1 MKGRQAAR
9 TVLFLLAL
17 ILPLLL
23 FSCRAVKTD
32 AEAGDGGVG
41 EEIDFGFPTE
51 GSKEGREQK
60 PSASSK
66 DMQPHPL
73 FYLNGVWSAV
83 GAYEDDLYYE
93 YDEIDE
99 MSLVFENGWVAF
111 TAKGETRIYPLEQKS
126 DRISF
131 TVPADGE
138 AGESEV
144 VIDYYDN
151 GYYLGLVPA
160 SDPSFEILFERQ

>member
-17 ILPLLL
+17 ILPLFL
-23 FSCRAVKTD
+23 FSCRAVRADQT
-32 AEAGDGGVG
+32 ADGEEPGG
-41 EEIDFGFPTE
+41 EIDFGFIADGPKD
-51 GSKEGREQK
+51 GKEQK
-60 PSASSK
+60 PSAASK